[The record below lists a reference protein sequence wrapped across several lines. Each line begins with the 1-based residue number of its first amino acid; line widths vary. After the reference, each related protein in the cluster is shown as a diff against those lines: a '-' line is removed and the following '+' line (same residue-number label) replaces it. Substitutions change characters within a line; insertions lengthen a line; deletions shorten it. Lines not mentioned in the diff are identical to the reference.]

1 MFSCLSTNENNI
13 LVKIFDRIQIHVS
26 IIYEVCIV
34 RIDWPETCLETLV
47 SKLILLS
54 QIQIMFVYDHIKYP
68 RIVRRASLN
77 IKGQFKEPITVFSV
91 LFVLS
96 DYQIVQ
102 KDQSIFSTDC
112 GQTSKLM
119 TMRRKSN
126 LQRNFQK
133 GV

>member
-1 MFSCLSTNENNI
+1 M
-13 LVKIFDRIQIHVS
+13 
-26 IIYEVCIV
+26 
-34 RIDWPETCLETLV
+34 V
-47 SKLILLS
+47 SKLTLLS
-54 QIQIMFVYDHIKYP
+54 QIQIMLVYDHIKSP

-119 TMRRKSN
+119 TMRQIYRGTFK
-126 LQRNFQK
+126 K
-133 GV
+133 GSRV

>member
-1 MFSCLSTNENNI
+1 M
-13 LVKIFDRIQIHVS
+13 
-26 IIYEVCIV
+26 CIV
-34 RIDWPETCLETLV
+34 WIDWPDPCLETLV
-47 SKLILLS
+47 SKLTLLS
-54 QIQIMFVYDHIKYP
+54 QIQIMFIYEHIKYP

-77 IKGQFKEPITVFSV
+77 IKGQFEEPITVFSV
-91 LFVLS
+91 RFVLS

-119 TMRRKSN
+119 TIRRKSN

-133 GV
+133 GVLSLDTISK

>member
-1 MFSCLSTNENNI
+1 M
-13 LVKIFDRIQIHVS
+13 
-26 IIYEVCIV
+26 
-34 RIDWPETCLETLV
+34 V
-47 SKLILLS
+47 SKLTLLS
-54 QIQIMFVYDHIKYP
+54 QIQIMLVYDHIKSP

-102 KDQSIFSTDC
+102 KRSKYMFIRLWTNIEANDDETD
-112 GQTSKLM
+112 
-119 TMRRKSN
+119 